1 MPDDAAPP
9 RREAVL
15 SLPEELLEQAQA
27 LGVDLPQIC
36 EAALRDAVR
45 RAEKARRWQEENRA
59 AIEAW
64 NAWLEKNELPLARHR
79 PY

>member
-9 RREAVL
+9 RRETTL
-15 SLPEELLEQAQA
+15 SLPEDLIRQAEA
-27 LGVDLPQIC
+27 LGVSLPQVC

-59 AIEAW
+59 AIEAHSRW
-64 NAWLEKNELPLARHR
+64 VEKHGLPLEKYRVF
-79 PY
+79 